1 LISGALETHK
11 GIARE
16 LRGAGDQDAANLL
29 FRLIAGEEAEAQR
42 LGVRNPAG
50 SEAETSAGGG
60 VTTPSTLLARAMRP
74 VEDMVDIFLAAAERS
89 QDEEVV
95 RETQRLAG
103 VAITWLAELRAGLGA
118 SD

>member
-1 LISGALETHK
+1 
-11 GIARE
+11 
-16 LRGAGDQDAANLL
+16 
-29 FRLIAGEEAEAQR
+29 
-42 LGVRNPAG
+42 
-50 SEAETSAGGG
+50 
-60 VTTPSTLLARAMRP
+60 MRP

-95 RETQRLAG
+95 RETQRLGG

>member
-1 LISGALETHK
+1 M
-11 GIARE
+11 
-16 LRGAGDQDAANLL
+16 
-29 FRLIAGEEAEAQR
+29 
-42 LGVRNPAG
+42 
-50 SEAETSAGGG
+50 
-60 VTTPSTLLARAMRP
+60 TTPSTLFARAMRP